1 MFMLGLGQG
10 PLDPELLK
18 TFWIPAFAGMTEK
31 GFYWSHKMMLIMK
44 PLLLRGRTSLDR
56 YV

>member
-10 PLDPELLK
+10 PWDPELLK